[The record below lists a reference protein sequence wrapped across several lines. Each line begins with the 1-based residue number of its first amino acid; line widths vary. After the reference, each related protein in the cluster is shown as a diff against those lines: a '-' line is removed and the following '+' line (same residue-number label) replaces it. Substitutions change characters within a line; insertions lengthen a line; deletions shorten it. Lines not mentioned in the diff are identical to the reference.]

1 MKRLTGGDRAA
12 LLVHLDANGPAFDEL
27 ARRLDL
33 PRPGCRAALDE
44 FARAERADHPLVAMI
59 VENARGVRHVVNR
72 MQAFRAMLRAG
83 LALVRHG
90 EPAFRAVA
98 DPFGDGPFGLVRR
111 GKGYLIRSA
120 LIDRGSPEVAL
131 TIGDP
136 A

>member
-72 MQAFRAMLRAG
+72 MQAFRAMLRGARPGAPWRARLPCGRGPIRRRPVRSRTPRQG
-83 LALVRHG
+83 LPHPLGVDR
-90 EPAFRAVA
+90 
-98 DPFGDGPFGLVRR
+98 
-111 GKGYLIRSA
+111 
-120 LIDRGSPEVAL
+120 RGSPEVAL